1 MLIFLIIS
9 MFQLRI
15 TINVF
20 KLAIGNLVK
29 LKKTFFYFKK
39 LI

>member
-29 LKKTFFYFKK
+29 FKK
-39 LI
+39 NIFFILKN